1 MKDIQYF
8 LSEEEKYLASSQAE
22 PELVWNEELE
32 EFGFSYD
39 PLSFLGKKPFQS
51 FSTTT
56 LTRKI
61 AMD

>member
-32 EFGFSYD
+32 EFGFSYERVFVVD
-39 PLSFLGKKPFQS
+39 YQQYKKISVQ
-51 FSTTT
+51 
-56 LTRKI
+56 K
-61 AMD
+61 

>member
-1 MKDIQYF
+1 MKDIKYF

-39 PLSFLGKKPFQS
+39 PLCFLGKKT
-51 FSTTT
+51 FSEFS
-56 LTRKI
+56 
-61 AMD
+61 AQQH

>member
-32 EFGFSYD
+32 EFGKNDINLFSW
-39 PLSFLGKKPFQS
+39 
-51 FSTTT
+51 
-56 LTRKI
+56 
-61 AMD
+61 